1 MEERAVV
8 ARTAGQ
14 EEYAAAEKLLRENAV
29 RPMGTEEGELV
40 YSVGRKDRLIVRLRA
55 DESLSGRCGCGKEGV
70 CRHLAA
76 ALLEALSSGRLE
88 VARRQ
93 KKLAAAARLRRE
105 MDDLLPQGG
114 TLQLQPRLQL
124 PDEKGEEVRVSLRA
138 GQERL
143 YVVRSLWQFLTALEE
158 GREITFGKSCTLE
171 LSWGGFSEADRAL
184 LQLLCDAERTAEV
197 SGMLARTGA
206 AARFLA
212 IPERMLPRLLQLLEK
227 RPFRLSAGEKER
239 DLPGI
244 PEGRVNLSFSMGLRG
259 REIEVRAE
267 APEDLRFIDRDG
279 FYVCCAGEIIRT
291 ERAQRAALRSMD
303 GGSTVFTFGPEESVF
318 AISSLLPR
326 LKSAG
331 EVEIEGRLKDRLINR
346 PLTARANLDRSGDAV
361 VCRLTF
367 HYGDAVIDPFHP
379 REPEAE
385 SGLLMVRDAEG
396 ERRAMDVL
404 AACGFRING
413 GEVALQGSAK
423 IWRFFTE
430 GLAQLQGCCE
440 VWLSEAFRHM
450 RPRRAALS
458 GRLGMRGNVMQL
470 ELLLDGEPFE
480 DTDGILRALRE
491 KKTWYR
497 LPDGAFLDLAGLS
510 DWEELADAAE
520 GAQQPEEER
529 RSSTEIAGYRALWL
543 MNLLGEKNLPV
554 EADEAVRSRY
564 DRSRMITE
572 PCPQPI
578 AALLRPYQER
588 GFAWLQSLYRL
599 GMGGVLAD
607 DMGLGKTLQVIAL
620 LQWARERDG
629 AQPSVIVAPTSLL
642 YNWERELKRFAPGL
656 KTLVA
661 EGGPAQRERQIT
673 ALGEKPGETDVY
685 LTSYPLLRR
694 DSALLCGV
702 SFRFAILDE
711 AQHIKNAASAGAG
724 AARELKAVSHF
735 ALTGTPMENHP
746 GELWSIFDAVLPGY
760 LDTFARFMQR
770 YGEGGDAEG
779 LRRRIRPF
787 LLRRLKK
794 DVLAD
799 LPEKTESVLLAEMT
813 PEQRRVY
820 RAALQRL
827 KPDERTLSGGGRF
840 RVLAALTE
848 LREACGHPALILP
861 EYAGSSG
868 KLDLLMDILPGALES
883 GHRALIFSQ
892 FTRMLRIIERRLE
905 ATGIESFYLDG
916 ETPARE
922 RMDRVQR
929 FNAGEG
935 QIFLISLKAGGAGLN
950 LTGADWVIHYDPWW
964 NPAAEDQAT
973 DRVHRIGQTKSVTVT
988 RLVTRDSVEE
998 QVVRLG
1004 ERKRELFERMIEAGE
1019 AFPTQLTEEEIRALF
1034 EENGRA

>member
-1 MEERAVV
+1 
-8 ARTAGQ
+8 
-14 EEYAAAEKLLRENAV
+14 
-29 RPMGTEEGELV
+29 
-40 YSVGRKDRLIVRLRA
+40 
-55 DESLSGRCGCGKEGV
+55 
-70 CRHLAA
+70 
-76 ALLEALSSGRLE
+76 
-88 VARRQ
+88 
-93 KKLAAAARLRRE
+93 
-105 MDDLLPQGG
+105 
-114 TLQLQPRLQL
+114 
-124 PDEKGEEVRVSLRA
+124 
-138 GQERL
+138 
-143 YVVRSLWQFLTALEE
+143 
-158 GREITFGKSCTLE
+158 
-171 LSWGGFSEADRAL
+171 
-184 LQLLCDAERTAEV
+184 
-197 SGMLARTGA
+197 
-206 AARFLA
+206 
-212 IPERMLPRLLQLLEK
+212 
-227 RPFRLSAGEKER
+227 
-239 DLPGI
+239 
-244 PEGRVNLSFSMGLRG
+244 
-259 REIEVRAE
+259 
-267 APEDLRFIDRDG
+267 
-279 FYVCCAGEIIRT
+279 
-291 ERAQRAALRSMD
+291 
-303 GGSTVFTFGPEESVF
+303 
-318 AISSLLPR
+318 
-326 LKSAG
+326 
-331 EVEIEGRLKDRLINR
+331 
-346 PLTARANLDRSGDAV
+346 
-361 VCRLTF
+361 
-367 HYGDAVIDPFHP
+367 
-379 REPEAE
+379 
-385 SGLLMVRDAEG
+385 
-396 ERRAMDVL
+396 
-404 AACGFRING
+404 
-413 GEVALQGSAK
+413 
-423 IWRFFTE
+423 
-430 GLAQLQGCCE
+430 
-440 VWLSEAFRHM
+440 
-450 RPRRAALS
+450 
-458 GRLGMRGNVMQL
+458 MRGNVMQL

-520 GAQQPEEER
+520 GAQQPGEER

-661 EGGPAQRERQIT
+661 EGGPAQRERQLA

-770 YGEGGDAEG
+770 YGEGGDTEG